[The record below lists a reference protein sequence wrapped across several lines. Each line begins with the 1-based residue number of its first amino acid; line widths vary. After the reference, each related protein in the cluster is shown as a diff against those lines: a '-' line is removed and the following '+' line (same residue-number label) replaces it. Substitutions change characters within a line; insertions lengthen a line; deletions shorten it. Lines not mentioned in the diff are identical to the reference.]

1 MSSNKPADVSPPR
14 AHLAAA
20 PNTRRRQLLLLG
32 VAAGLPLAG
41 WRLQG
46 AQGAE
51 PLRWQGMAMGAPAS
65 LVLHHTDAQQAQA
78 ALAAMRAEL
87 ARLEAMFSMYRA
99 DSHLSRLN
107 QAGRLAGAPDEFT
120 TLLQAALDM
129 AAKSQGVFDPTV
141 QPLWQ
146 LYFDHYVVRGA
157 SQAPAPA
164 ALSRALSTVGWRD
177 VHVQGTQVALARP
190 GMALTLNGIA
200 QGFITDRCTEV
211 LRAHGFDRMLVDMGE
226 PRALAAKPDGTAWRI
241 GLADPREPG
250 RALHTVQVVDRA
262 VATSGGYGTQLDA
275 AGQVTHL
282 VNARNG
288 RTAPV
293 AESVTVIAAS
303 AALADALSTAL
314 ALLPAADAAT
324 RQALLDLHPGCRA
337 VCLGA
342 DGQVQELVART

>member
-1 MSSNKPADVSPPR
+1 MSSNNPAVVTPQR
-14 AHLAAA
+14 AGGGAA
-20 PNTRRRQLLLLG
+20 PQRRRHLLLLG
-32 VAAGLPLAG
+32 VAAGLPLAL
-41 WRLQG
+41 WRLHG
-46 AQGAE
+46 AQAAK
-51 PLRWQGMAMGAPAS
+51 PLRWQGTAMGAPAS
-65 LVLHHTDAQQAQA
+65 LVLHHSNPHQAQA
-78 ALAAMRAEL
+78 ALAAMQAEL
-87 ARLEAMFSMYRA
+87 ARLEAMFSLYRA

-107 QAGRLAGAPDEFT
+107 QTGHLADAPADFT
-120 TLLQAALDM
+120 RLLQAALHM

-157 SQAPAPA
+157 TQAPAQA
-164 ALSRALSTVGWRD
+164 DLAQALALVDWRG
-177 VHVQGTQVALARP
+177 VHVQGQRVALARP

-200 QGFITDRCTEV
+200 QGFITDRCTDV

-226 PRALAAKPDGTAWRI
+226 PRVLAAKLDGSAWRI
-241 GLADPREPG
+241 GLADPREPS

-275 AGQVTHL
+275 AGLVTHL
-282 VNARNG
+282 VHARNG
-288 RTAPV
+288 RTAP
-293 AESVTVIAAS
+293 AAQSVTVIAAT

-314 ALLPAADAAT
+314 ALLPAADLAA

-342 DGQVQELVART
+342 NGQVQELVARA